1 MAIDRPCEV
10 LLHEKRESILQDVEK
25 RRMYSEDYRQCYF
38 IYATANRQIVSKCAI
53 YLEILLSNDVPRQSF
68 LQRHLQ
74 TKLSG
79 PQHKP
84 LAFFQDKDSF
94 KKMKISDE
102 EHCRQSLLDG
112 IAEESFCNRLHD
124 CSGKKTTILTKP

>member
-1 MAIDRPCEV
+1 
-10 LLHEKRESILQDVEK
+10 
-25 RRMYSEDYRQCYF
+25 
-38 IYATANRQIVSKCAI
+38 VSKCGI
-53 YLEILLSNDVPRQSF
+53 CLEILLSNDVLRPRF

-74 TKLSG
+74 TKLPG

-102 EHCRQSLLDG
+102 EHCRQSSLDG
-112 IAEESFCNRLHD
+112 IVEESLCNRLHD
-124 CSGKKTTILTKP
+124 CSGKKLQY